1 MQNITE
7 LIKARRS
14 VRTFDKRRVSIED
27 LKKLNKF
34 IKQTGNPY
42 NIHVKFKLL
51 NAKKQELKC
60 PVVSGTNLFIGV
72 KVPCVPHAEEAV
84 GYSFE
89 MLLLYAQ
96 SIGLG
101 TVWIGGTIDRPA
113 FERAMELNGCE
124 MMPCV
129 SPIGYTAEKMS
140 IRETLMRK
148 GVKADQREAFET
160 LFFDRSFDVP
170 LTKEKAG
177 KLAPLLENIR
187 LAPSAVNHQPWRVVV
202 DENAAHFYIK
212 HGSAFKSSK
221 AGDMQRI
228 DMGIALCHFA
238 LTAKEE
244 GIDIQFGINDPGIE
258 LKPDMD
264 YIASYKI
271 V

>member
-1 MQNITE
+1 M
-7 LIKARRS
+7 
-14 VRTFDKRRVSIED
+14 RTFDKRRVSIDD
-27 LKKLNKF
+27 LEKLNKF

-42 NIHVKFKLL
+42 NIPVKYKLL
-51 NAKKQELKC
+51 NAKKLDLKC

-101 TVWIGGTIDRPA
+101 SVWIGGTIDRPA
-113 FERAMELNGCE
+113 FERAMELDGCE

-140 IRETLMRK
+140 IRETMMRK
-148 GVKADQREAFET
+148 GVKADQREAFES
-160 LFFDRSFDVP
+160 LFFDGSFDTP

-187 LAPSAVNHQPWRVVV
+187 LAPSAVNNQPWRVVV
-202 DENAAHFYIK
+202 NGDAVHFYIK
-212 HGSAFKSSK
+212 HGMAFKSSK

-258 LKPDMD
+258 IKPNMD
-264 YIASYKI
+264 YIDSYKI
-271 V
+271 L